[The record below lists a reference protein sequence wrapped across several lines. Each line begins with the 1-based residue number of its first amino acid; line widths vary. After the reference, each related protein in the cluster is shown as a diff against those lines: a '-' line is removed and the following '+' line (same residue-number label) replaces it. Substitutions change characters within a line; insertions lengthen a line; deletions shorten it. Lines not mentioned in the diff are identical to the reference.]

1 MQWGFKR
8 DFRIDISFSRN
19 IYISRKDDSPS
30 RHIHHNNRFSL
41 FTHFH
46 QTFYYLSHDI
56 AESVR
61 QYYSVF
67 YERKYFSNFL
77 YLCWLMTLLWLTW
90 HHSVALINLSKLSR
104 NIGNIFF
111 SLQAG
116 KRGPTGE
123 VIKYYSLLSL
133 LNLWSQ
139 DKLFAPLLLTIL
151 TIPSYP
157 QLSATLQL
165 YSGGSAQDWDETQ
178 AGEHWVQWLDLL

>member
-1 MQWGFKR
+1 M
-8 DFRIDISFSRN
+8 
-19 IYISRKDDSPS
+19 
-30 RHIHHNNRFSL
+30 
-41 FTHFH
+41 
-46 QTFYYLSHDI
+46 
-56 AESVR
+56 R
-61 QYYSVF
+61 QYYSVL
-67 YERKYFSNFL
+67 YERKYFSNFV

-111 SLQAG
+111 SLQAAVSSVVG

-151 TIPSYP
+151 TILTILHFAALLWRICSGLGWNTGGWT
-157 QLSATLQL
+157 LSTVAGFIINLQQTSNIFL
-165 YSGGSAQDWDETQ
+165 NENKTQ
-178 AGEHWVQWLDLL
+178 QQKPFRSKRRSFLRQVEKE